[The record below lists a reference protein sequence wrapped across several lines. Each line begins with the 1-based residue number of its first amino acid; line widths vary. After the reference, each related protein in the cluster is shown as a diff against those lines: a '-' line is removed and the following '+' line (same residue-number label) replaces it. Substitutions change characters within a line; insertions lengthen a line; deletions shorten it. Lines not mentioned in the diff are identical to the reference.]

1 MKIKDLTWIVICAAI
16 AFGIAYPKYEF
27 IHTDKQIYRGNKITG
42 EIKALIPWS
51 GGVWGSP

>member
-1 MKIKDLTWIVICAAI
+1 MKVKDLTWIVICAAI
-16 AFGIAYPKYEF
+16 SFGIAYPKYEF